1 MQTIPMS
8 YIVGCDL
15 WKHSTTIARNS
26 IISILGWK
34 TVKVHST
41 IFVSYWSGKQ
51 FAPCCTVDII
61 YNMWWQIAAE

>member
-26 IISILGWK
+26 IISILG
-34 TVKVHST
+34 
-41 IFVSYWSGKQ
+41 
-51 FAPCCTVDII
+51 
-61 YNMWWQIAAE
+61 